1 MFKKENSLFIIA
13 LVLIFVAVA
22 GVWFLSKQKTKS
34 HESEDIASVSHIKGN
49 PNAEA
54 KLVEYSDLE
63 CPACASFHVLLKP
76 LLEKLGDNISFEYKH
91 FPLTSLHPKAISAAI
106 AAEAAGKQGKFFEFH
121 DWLFENRSEW
131 IDSKNT
137 EVVFVKQAEKLGLD
151 TVKFKADLKAK
162 STREKVLA
170 DRDEALK
177 LKLNGTPSFFLN
189 GEKMEF
195 KTLDEF
201 VRQIAEAIGV
211 SSDDLLVTEPK
222 AESEE
227 GKNKAN

>member
-1 MFKKENSLFIIA
+1 MFKRENYLFIAAAVFIFIA
-13 LVLIFVAVA
+13 VV

-34 HESEDIASVSHIKGN
+34 HESKDIAGVSHIKGN
-49 PNAEA
+49 PDAEV
-54 KLVEYSDLE
+54 KLVEYSDFE

-91 FPLTSLHPKAISAAI
+91 FPLTSLHPNAISAAI

-131 IDSKNT
+131 VESKNT
-137 EVVFVKQAEKLGLD
+137 EEVFVKEAEKLGLD
-151 TVKFKADLKAK
+151 IGKFKADLKAK

-170 DRDEALK
+170 DRKEALS

-201 VRQIAEAIGV
+201 VRQIAEAIGI
-211 SSDDLLVTEPK
+211 SSDDLLVTE
-222 AESEE
+222 SETKSE
-227 GKNKAN
+227 KDENNEN